1 MADLIAT
8 HLIAECIADL
18 IACATSCY
26 RSDRRPRRCNA
37 TWVPTYAGLIASPRA
52 LTHPVRTAG
61 PKPLAEQCAGG
72 RAGRPPARGTT
83 TDFARS
89 SSRYLRFP
97 SLFLYFSYL
106 VSLFFLFSYRFLFI
120 VLFPCSYLFFLFL
133 FFLVL
138 YAFHSYF
145 IFSYLHFT
153 FYFSFSFDFFLSF
166 FLFYIYISF
175 FIFF

>member
-106 VSLFFLFSYRFLFI
+106 VSLFFLFSFRFLFI

-133 FFLVL
+133 FSSL
-138 YAFHSYF
+138 YAFYSYF
-145 IFSYLHFT
+145 IF
-153 FYFSFSFDFFLSF
+153 
-166 FLFYIYISF
+166 FLFAFYLLF
-175 FIFF
+175 FFFF